1 MRQIKMHQYK
11 VRKTLGAHVGVD
23 THLTAVPLCFF
34 NFYFLKKCYLF
45 VLFIWPL
52 LIK

>member
-34 NFYFLKKCYLF
+34 NFYF
-45 VLFIWPL
+45 
-52 LIK
+52 